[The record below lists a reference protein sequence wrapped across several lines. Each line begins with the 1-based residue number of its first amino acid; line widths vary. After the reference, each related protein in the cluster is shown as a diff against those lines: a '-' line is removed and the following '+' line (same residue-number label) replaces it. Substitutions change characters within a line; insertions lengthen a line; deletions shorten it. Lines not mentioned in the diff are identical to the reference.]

1 MRLFQSPNA
10 TSQIRSV
17 FELYP
22 MAHALPFLLRVR
34 WLGALMRRISK
45 TQFNRAIEA
54 NSDAR
59 PRLNSVP
66 VIRVPRWKHSSR
78 VIPTLL
84 VIIIG
89 IATGWL
95 GGRILN
101 GPENTPPADAPVSE
115 PAGASTLPP
124 TPEGQPHAK
133 HNAAGQT
140 ASHPAPA
147 AEEPTDAS
155 DPPAAES
162 KPKEVPPKPT
172 KVDKDQGPEKPP
184 VEDPVKE
191 IGREALK
198 KMSKDVKDMRRG
210 NSNKNGNESPR

>member
-1 MRLFQSPNA
+1 
-10 TSQIRSV
+10 
-17 FELYP
+17 
-22 MAHALPFLLRVR
+22 
-34 WLGALMRRISK
+34 MRRISK

-54 NSDAR
+54 NSDAS
-59 PRLNSVP
+59 PRLKPDP
-66 VIRVPRWKHSSR
+66 VIRVSRSKHSSR
-78 VIPTLL
+78 VIPTVL

-101 GPENTPPADAPVSE
+101 GPENTPPLDAPVSE
-115 PAGASTLPP
+115 EAPADGSTLPP
-124 TPEGQPHAK
+124 TPDGQPHAK

-147 AEEPTDAS
+147 AEEPAVAL
-155 DPPAAES
+155 DPPPPES

-210 NSNKNGNESPR
+210 NSNKNGNESPHE